1 MRALRGPLLRTLAIA
16 LTLAAGCQR
25 APAPP
30 KRGTIYGKVTLDGR
44 PVAKANIRFIALE
57 ASGINVLAAVTDGI
71 YEVPEG
77 QGPVKGKDR
86 VEFSVPNR
94 GRRVPN
100 PDAPGAWLEEPVE
113 PLPARYH
120 RKSMYILDYAPDT
133 PQPYNPKLT
142 SR

>member
-16 LTLAAGCQR
+16 LTFAAGCQR
-25 APAPP
+25 APVPP

-77 QGPVKGKDR
+77 QGPVKGKYR
-86 VEFSVPNR
+86 VEFSVPKP
-94 GRRVPN
+94 GRRVPH
-100 PDAPGAWLEEPVE
+100 PDVPGAWLEEPVE
-113 PLPARYH
+113 TLPARYH
-120 RKSMYILDYAPDT
+120 RESMYILDYDPDN
-133 PQPYNPKLT
+133 PQPYDAELT